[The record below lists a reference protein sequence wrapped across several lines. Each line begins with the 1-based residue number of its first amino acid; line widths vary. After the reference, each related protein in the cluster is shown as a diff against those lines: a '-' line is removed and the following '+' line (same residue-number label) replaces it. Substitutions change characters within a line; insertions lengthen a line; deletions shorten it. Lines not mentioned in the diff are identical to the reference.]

1 MMSDFLAAYGLWL
14 LIAILVVIVVMFLLV
29 GGKRTSAE
37 PISTQTAPEPTS
49 EATTPVPAT
58 PETPVAVEEPIAA
71 PVAVAGGAVPLMVTP
86 EPALDTPAP
95 EPETAP
101 ETPTPEAAQ
110 PAPPPTPAAAP
121 APAPAPAEASV
132 PDDLLLLKGVGPK
145 LKALLAE
152 QGITRFAQIAAWT
165 SADLAA
171 IDPKLG
177 TFKGRPERDNWIDQA
192 QYLAKGDIAGFE
204 AKYGKL

>member
-1 MMSDFLAAYGLWL
+1 MSDFLAAYGLWL

-37 PISTQTAPEPTS
+37 PISTQTAPE
-49 EATTPVPAT
+49 ATTPAPAT

-86 EPALDTPAP
+86 EPVLDTPAP
-95 EPETAP
+95 EPEAAP
-101 ETPTPEAAQ
+101 EPAQ
-110 PAPPPTPAAAP
+110 PAPAPAAPVAPAPTP

-165 SADLAA
+165 PADLAA

>member
-37 PISTQTAPEPTS
+37 PISTPAAPEPTP
-49 EATTPVPAT
+49 EATTPAPAT
-58 PETPVAVEEPIAA
+58 PETPAAVEEPIAA

-86 EPALDTPAP
+86 EPVLDAPAP
-95 EPETAP
+95 EPEAAP
-101 ETPTPEAAQ
+101 EA
-110 PAPPPTPAAAP
+110 APPPTPAAAP
-121 APAPAPAEASV
+121 AAPAPTPAPAPAPAEGSV

-165 SADLAA
+165 PADLAA

>member
-37 PISTQTAPEPTS
+37 PISTQIAPEPTP
-49 EATTPVPAT
+49 EATTPAPAT
-58 PETPVAVEEPIAA
+58 PETPVAVEEPIVA
-71 PVAVAGGAVPLMVTP
+71 PVAVAGGAVPLMLTP
-86 EPALDTPAP
+86 EPVLDTPAP
-95 EPETAP
+95 EPEAAP
-101 ETPTPEAAQ
+101 EPVQ
-110 PAPPPTPAAAP
+110 PAPAAAAP
-121 APAPAPAEASV
+121 AAPAPTPAPAEASV

-165 SADLAA
+165 PADLAA

-192 QYLAKGDIAGFE
+192 QYLAKGDVAGFE

>member
-14 LIAILVVIVVMFLLV
+14 LIAILVVIVMMFLLV

-37 PISTQTAPEPTS
+37 PISTQTAPEPAP

-86 EPALDTPAP
+86 EPVLDTPAP
-95 EPETAP
+95 EPEAAP
-101 ETPTPEAAQ
+101 EAPAPEATQ
-110 PAPPPTPAAAP
+110 PAPPPAP
-121 APAPAPAEASV
+121 APADASV

-165 SADLAA
+165 PADLAA

>member
-37 PISTQTAPEPTS
+37 PISTPAAPEPTP
-49 EATTPVPAT
+49 EATTPAPAT
-58 PETPVAVEEPIAA
+58 PETPVAVEEPIVA
-71 PVAVAGGAVPLMVTP
+71 PVAVAGGAVPLMLTP
-86 EPALDTPAP
+86 EPVLDTPAP
-95 EPETAP
+95 EPEAAP
-101 ETPTPEAAQ
+101 EPVQ
-110 PAPPPTPAAAP
+110 PAPAAAAP
-121 APAPAPAEASV
+121 AAPAPTPAPAEASV

-165 SADLAA
+165 PADLAA

-192 QYLAKGDIAGFE
+192 QYLAKGDVAGFE

>member
-37 PISTQTAPEPTS
+37 PISTQTAPEPTP
-49 EATTPVPAT
+49 EATTPAPAT

-95 EPETAP
+95 EPEAAP
-101 ETPTPEAAQ
+101 EPAQ
-110 PAPPPTPAAAP
+110 PAPAPAAAAP
-121 APAPAPAEASV
+121 APAPAPAQASV

-165 SADLAA
+165 PADLAA

>member
-37 PISTQTAPEPTS
+37 PISTPAAPESTPEPT
-49 EATTPVPAT
+49 TPAPAT

-86 EPALDTPAP
+86 EPVLDTPAP
-95 EPETAP
+95 EPAP
-101 ETPTPEAAQ
+101 EPAQ
-110 PAPPPTPAAAP
+110 PAPAPTPAAAP
-121 APAPAPAEASV
+121 AAPAPTPAPAEASV

-165 SADLAA
+165 PADLAA

>member
-1 MMSDFLAAYGLWL
+1 M
-14 LIAILVVIVVMFLLV
+14 IALTSVVL
-29 GGKRTSAE
+29 
-37 PISTQTAPEPTS
+37 PEP
-49 EATTPVPAT
+49 ED
-58 PETPVAVEEPIAA
+58 AVEFAA
-71 PVAVAGGAVPLMVTP
+71 MVV
-86 EPALDTPAP
+86 DTPAP
-95 EPETAP
+95 EPEAAP
-101 ETPTPEAAQ
+101 EAPAPEATQ
-110 PAPPPTPAAAP
+110 PAPPPAPAA

-165 SADLAA
+165 PADLAA